1 LEKQNITTEDAIRFL
16 DVLETENE
24 EELSRIIGA
33 IQDVEQKMREVEYSL
48 QEYDQKQDS
57 NMNFFSPV
65 GVYEEG
71 EEKRELLRTSE
82 QLKEELPKL
91 SDKLEQYKY
100 RKEQIQF
107 IRNSFLLASEQKKAE
122 EGKLTITAA
131 DSETVV
137 LDKEKG
143 LHILESQEHDRNRI
157 ARDLHDS
164 SVQSLT
170 ALVHK
175 TELCIRLIDMDTIRV
190 KLELQTMI
198 ETIKTIIN
206 GMREIIFNL
215 RPMSIDNLGLTVAID
230 SYCLQLK
237 KNNDIDAEFHNQ
249 TEEPKLSSISKITL
263 YRILQEAC
271 YNVIKHASAS
281 KIDITLSCTETGLHL
296 IVRDNG
302 CGFDTMKLQELS
314 DKTLYGFG
322 VSMMRERAVLL
333 GGTFRIESIIDEG
346 TTVYVDI
353 PLQEKEDNS
362 GDD

>member
-1 LEKQNITTEDAIRFL
+1 MENKNITAEDAIRFL
-16 DVLETENE
+16 GVLETENE
-24 EELSRIIGA
+24 ERLTSIIEA

-48 QEYDQKQDS
+48 QEYDKKQDS

-71 EEKRELLRTSE
+71 EEKRNLLRTAE

-91 SDKLEQYKY
+91 NEKLEQYKY

-107 IRNSFLLASEQKKAE
+107 IRDSFLAITEKK
-122 EGKLTITAA
+122 GKSDDGVPT
-131 DSETVV
+131 EMMTV
-137 LDKEKG
+137 DKEQG
-143 LHILESQEHDRNRI
+143 LHILESHEHDRNRI
-157 ARDLHDS
+157 ARDLHDT

-175 TELCIRLIDMDTIRV
+175 TELCIRLMDMDTIRV

-237 KNNDIDAEFHNQ
+237 KNYDIDIQFHNQ
-249 TEEPKLSSISKITL
+249 TDEPKISSIYKITL

-271 YNVIKHASAS
+271 YNVIKHANAS
-281 KIDITLSCTETGLHL
+281 KIDVILSCSEKKIKMT
-296 IVRDNG
+296 VQDNG
-302 CGFDTMKLQELS
+302 CGFDVSKLQKPSE
-314 DKTLYGFG
+314 KIPYGFG
-322 VSMMRERAVLL
+322 ISMMKERVTLL
-333 GGTFRIESIIDEG
+333 GGVFQITSNIEEG
-346 TTVYVDI
+346 TTVSVEI
-353 PLQEKEDNS
+353 PSEEKEDNS

>member
-1 LEKQNITTEDAIRFL
+1 MEKKNITAEDAIRFL

-24 EELSRIIGA
+24 EELTSIIEA

-48 QEYDQKQDS
+48 QEYDKKQDS

-71 EEKRELLRTSE
+71 EEKRNLLQRAE
-82 QLKEELPKL
+82 QLNEELPKL
-91 SDKLEQYKY
+91 NNKLEQYKY

-107 IRNSFLLASEQKKAE
+107 IRSAFLAVEEKKATE
-122 EGKLTITAA
+122 ERVSLESTTM
-131 DSETVV
+131 
-137 LDKEKG
+137 DKDQG
-143 LHILESQEHDRNRI
+143 LHILKSHEHDRNRI

-175 TELCIRLIDMDTIRV
+175 TELCIRLMDIDTIRV

-215 RPMSIDNLGLTVAID
+215 RPMSIDNLGLGVTID

-237 KNNDIDAEFHNQ
+237 KNYDVDVQFHNQ
-249 TEEPKLSSISKITL
+249 TDEPKISSIYKITL

-271 YNVIKHASAS
+271 YNVIKHANAS
-281 KIDITLSCTETGLHL
+281 KIDVSLSCFENSLQMT
-296 IVRDNG
+296 IQDNG
-302 CGFDTMKLQELS
+302 CGFDITKLQEPS
-314 DKTLYGFG
+314 ENMPYGFG
-322 VSMMRERAVLL
+322 VSMMRERVTLL
-333 GGTFRIESIIDEG
+333 NGVFQIVSVVGEG
-346 TTVYVDI
+346 TKVFVEI
-353 PLQEKEDNS
+353 PLQEKEDTS

>member
-1 LEKQNITTEDAIRFL
+1 
-16 DVLETENE
+16 
-24 EELSRIIGA
+24 
-33 IQDVEQKMREVEYSL
+33 
-48 QEYDQKQDS
+48 
-57 NMNFFSPV
+57 V

-71 EEKRELLRTSE
+71 EEKRALLYTAE
-82 QLKEELPKL
+82 QLKEKLPKL
-91 SDKLEQYKY
+91 NDKLEQYKY

-107 IRNSFLLASEQKKAE
+107 IRNSFLTVTEQENETDIAAS
-122 EGKLTITAA
+122 I
-131 DSETVV
+131 ETSVM
-137 LDKEKG
+137 DKGQG
-143 LHILESQEHDRNRI
+143 LHILESHEHDRNRI

-175 TELCIRLIDMDTIRV
+175 TELCIRLMDMDTVRV

-215 RPMSIDNLGLTVAID
+215 RPMSIDNLGLTIAID

-237 KNNDIDAEFHNQ
+237 KSNDIDVEFHNQ
-249 TEEPKLSSISKITL
+249 TEEPNLSSISKITL

-271 YNVIKHASAS
+271 YNVIKHAHAS
-281 KIDITLSCTETGLHL
+281 KIDITLSCTEDGLRL
-296 IVRDNG
+296 TVQDNG
-302 CGFDTMKLQELS
+302 RGFDVLKLQEPS
-314 DKTLYGFG
+314 DKTPYGFG

-333 GGTFRIESIIDEG
+333 GGAFRIESIVDEG
-346 TTVYVDI
+346 TTVFVDV

-362 GDD
+362 GDY

>member
-1 LEKQNITTEDAIRFL
+1 MEKQNITAEDAIRFL

-24 EELSRIIGA
+24 EGLTNIIEA
-33 IQDVEQKMREVEYSL
+33 IQDAEQKMREVEYTL

-71 EEKRELLRTSE
+71 EEKRNLLRTAE
-82 QLKEELPKL
+82 QLNEELPKL
-91 SDKLEQYKY
+91 NDKLEQYKH

-107 IRNSFLLASEQKKAE
+107 IRNTFLNVTEKKTVAE
-122 EGKLTITAA
+122 TISS
-131 DSETVV
+131 DTVV
-137 LDKEKG
+137 VDKEQG
-143 LHILESQEHDRNRI
+143 LHILESHEHDRNRI

-175 TELCIRLIDMDTIRV
+175 TELCIRLLDMDSIRV

-215 RPMSIDNLGLTVAID
+215 RPMSIDNLGLSVAID

-237 KNNDIDAEFHNQ
+237 KNYNIDVEFHNQ
-249 TEEPKLSSISKITL
+249 AEEPKLSSIYKITL

-271 YNVIKHASAS
+271 YNVIKHANAS
-281 KIDITLSCTETGLHL
+281 KIDVTLSYTEQHL
-296 IVRDNG
+296 KLTVQDNG
-302 CGFDTMKLQELS
+302 CGFDATKLREPS
-314 DKTLYGFG
+314 EEMPYGFG
-322 VSMMRERAVLL
+322 VSMMRERVALL
-333 GGTFRIESIIDEG
+333 GGIFQIMSIVEEG
-346 TTVYVDI
+346 TTVSVEI

>member
-1 LEKQNITTEDAIRFL
+1 MEKKNITTEDAIRFL

-24 EELSRIIGA
+24 EELTTIIEA
-33 IQDVEQKMREVEYSL
+33 IQDAEQQMREVEYSL

-71 EEKRELLRTSE
+71 EEKRNLLRTAE
-82 QLKEELPKL
+82 QLKEKLPKL
-91 SDKLEQYKY
+91 NNKLEQYKY

-107 IRNSFLLASEQKKAE
+107 IRNSFLTTTEHANETENVSSIEASVK
-122 EGKLTITAA
+122 
-131 DSETVV
+131 
-137 LDKEKG
+137 DKEQG
-143 LHILESQEHDRNRI
+143 LHILESHEHDRNRI

-175 TELCIRLIDMDTIRV
+175 TELCIRLMDMDTVRV

-237 KNNDIDAEFHNQ
+237 KNNDIDVEFHNQ
-249 TEEPKLSSISKITL
+249 TEEPNLSSISKITL

-271 YNVIKHASAS
+271 YNVIKHACAS
-281 KIDITLSCTETGLHL
+281 KIDITLSCTGDGLRL
-296 IVRDNG
+296 TVRDNG
-302 CGFDTMKLQELS
+302 RGFDVMKLQEPS
-314 DKTLYGFG
+314 DKSPYGFG
-322 VSMMRERAVLL
+322 VSMMRERAALL
-333 GGTFRIESIIDEG
+333 GGAFRIESIVDEG

-362 GDD
+362 GDN

>member
-1 LEKQNITTEDAIRFL
+1 MEQKNITTEDAIRFL

-24 EELSRIIGA
+24 EGLSDIIGA

-48 QEYDQKQDS
+48 HEYEQKPDT

-71 EEKRELLRTSE
+71 EEKRDLLRMKE
-82 QLKEELPKL
+82 QLQEKLPKL
-91 SDKLEQYKY
+91 TDKLEQYKY

-107 IRNSFLLASEQKKAE
+107 MRNSFLAITEKAE
-122 EGKLTITAA
+122 EK
-131 DSETVV
+131 DSSDATEVSSV
-137 LDKEKG
+137 DKEQG
-143 LHILESQEHDRNRI
+143 LHILESHEHDRNRI

-175 TELCIRLIDMDTIRV
+175 TELCIRLMDMDTIRV

-215 RPMSIDNLGLTVAID
+215 RPMSIDNLGLTVAIE
-230 SYCLQLK
+230 SYCLQVK
-237 KNNDIDAEFHNQ
+237 KNNDIEVEFHNQ
-249 TEEPKLSSISKITL
+249 TEEPNLSSISKITL

-271 YNVIKHASAS
+271 YNVIKHAKAS
-281 KIDITLSCTETGLHL
+281 KIDVILSCEKDKLKL
-296 IVRDNG
+296 AVQDNG
-302 CGFDTMKLQELS
+302 CGFDVMKLQEPS
-314 DKTLYGFG
+314 DKSPYGFG
-322 VSMMRERAVLL
+322 VSMMRERAALL
-333 GGTFRIESIIDEG
+333 GGAFRIESIMEKG
-346 TTVYVDI
+346 TTVLVDV

-362 GDD
+362 GDN

>member
-1 LEKQNITTEDAIRFL
+1 MEKKNITAEDAIRFL
-16 DVLETENE
+16 NVLETENE
-24 EELSRIIGA
+24 EGLTGIIEA
-33 IQDVEQKMREVEYSL
+33 IQDVEQKMREVEYTL

-71 EEKRELLRTSE
+71 EEKRNLLRTAE
-82 QLKEELPKL
+82 QLNEELPKL
-91 SDKLEQYKY
+91 NDKLEQYKY

-107 IRNSFLLASEQKKAE
+107 IRNTFLEVTEKKVTDKTTNEKISLDA
-122 EGKLTITAA
+122 
-131 DSETVV
+131 VV
-137 LDKEKG
+137 VDKEQG

-175 TELCIRLIDMDTIRV
+175 TELCIRLVDIDSIRV

-215 RPMSIDNLGLTVAID
+215 RPMSIDNLGLTVAMD

-237 KNNDIDAEFHNQ
+237 KNYDIEVQFHNQ
-249 TEEPKLSSISKITL
+249 TEEPKLSSIYKITL

-271 YNVIKHASAS
+271 YNVIKHANAS
-281 KIDITLSCTETGLHL
+281 KMDVTLSCTEHYLKLT
-296 IVRDNG
+296 VQDNG
-302 CGFDTMKLQELS
+302 CGFDTMKLQEPS
-314 DKTLYGFG
+314 EEMPYGFG
-322 VSMMRERAVLL
+322 VSMMRERVALL
-333 GGTFRIESIIDEG
+333 GGIFQIMSTVEEG
-346 TTVYVDI
+346 TTVSVEI
-353 PLQEKEDNS
+353 PLQKKEDNS
-362 GDD
+362 GDN

>member
-1 LEKQNITTEDAIRFL
+1 LENNSITTEDAIRFL

-24 EELSRIIGA
+24 EGLTHIIEA

-71 EEKRELLRTSE
+71 EEKRELLRIAE
-82 QLKEELPKL
+82 QLNEELPEL
-91 SDKLEQYKY
+91 NNKLEQYKY

-107 IRNSFLLASEQKKAE
+107 IRNTFVTITEQKNE
-122 EGKLTITAA
+122 TDSAA
-131 DSETVV
+131 S
-137 LDKEKG
+137 LDTPSVDREQG
-143 LHILESQEHDRNRI
+143 LHILESHEHDRNRI

-164 SVQSLT
+164 TVQSLT

-175 TELCIRLIDMDTIRV
+175 TELCIRLVDMDTVRV

-237 KNNDIDAEFHNQ
+237 KSNDIEVVFHNE
-249 TEEPKLSSISKITL
+249 TGEPELSSIFKITL

-271 YNVIKHASAS
+271 YNVIKHAGAS
-281 KIDITLSCTETGLHL
+281 KIEIRLNSMDGGLKL
-296 IVRDNG
+296 MIQDNG
-302 CGFDTMKLQELS
+302 CGFDVSKLQAPS
-314 DKTLYGFG
+314 DQSPYGFG
-322 VSMMRERAVLL
+322 LSMMKERVGLL
-333 GGTFRIESIIDEG
+333 GGTFRIDSVVNEG
-346 TTVYVDI
+346 TSVLVEI
-353 PLQEKEDNS
+353 PLQEKEENS
-362 GDD
+362 GDN

>member
-1 LEKQNITTEDAIRFL
+1 MEKQNITAEDAIRFL

-24 EELSRIIGA
+24 ESLSKIIGE

-48 QEYDQKQDS
+48 QEYDQKQDT

-71 EEKRELLRTSE
+71 EEKRVLLRTAE

-91 SDKLEQYKY
+91 NDKLEQYKY

-107 IRNSFLLASEQKKAE
+107 IRNSFSNAMEQTEVPESASPIEMVSMDREQ
-122 EGKLTITAA
+122 
-131 DSETVV
+131 
-137 LDKEKG
+137 G
-143 LHILESQEHDRNRI
+143 LHILESHEHDRNRI

-175 TELCIRLIDMDTIRV
+175 TELCIRLMDMDTIRV

-237 KNNDIDAEFHNQ
+237 KNNDIDVEFHNQ

-271 YNVIKHASAS
+271 YNVIKHARAS
-281 KIDITLSCTETGLHL
+281 KIDITLSCTEDGMKLA
-296 IVRDNG
+296 VQDNG
-302 CGFDTMKLQELS
+302 CGFDMTKLQEPS
-314 DKTLYGFG
+314 DRIPYGFG
-322 VSMMRERAVLL
+322 ISMMRERATLL
-333 GGTFRIESIIDEG
+333 GGAFRIESIVDKG

-362 GDD
+362 GDN

>member
-1 LEKQNITTEDAIRFL
+1 MEKKNITTEDAIRFL

-24 EELSRIIGA
+24 EELTGVIEA

-48 QEYDQKQDS
+48 QEYDEKQDS

-71 EEKRELLRTSE
+71 EEKRDLLYTAE
-82 QLKEELPKL
+82 QLNEELPKL
-91 SDKLEQYKY
+91 NNKLEQYKY

-107 IRNSFLLASEQKKAE
+107 IRDTFLTVSDQANDAD
-122 EGKLTITAA
+122 TAA
-131 DSETVV
+131 STEV
-137 LDKEKG
+137 LDKEHG
-143 LHILESQEHDRNRI
+143 LHILESHEHDRNRI

-175 TELCIRLIDMDTIRV
+175 TELCIRLMDMDTIRV

-215 RPMSIDNLGLTVAID
+215 RPMSIDNLGLLVAID
-230 SYCLQLK
+230 SYCMQLK
-237 KNNDIDAEFHNQ
+237 KNYDIEVEFQNQ
-249 TEEPKLSSISKITL
+249 TEEPNLSSISKITL

-271 YNVIKHASAS
+271 YNVVKHACAS
-281 KIDITLSCTETGLHL
+281 KIEITLSCIEDGLRL
-296 IVRDNG
+296 TVRDNG
-302 CGFDTMKLQELS
+302 CGFDVMKLQEPS
-314 DKTLYGFG
+314 DKSPYGFG
-322 VSMMRERAVLL
+322 VSMMRERTALL
-333 GGTFRIESIIDEG
+333 GGTFRLESNVDEG
-346 TTVYVDI
+346 TMVFVEI

-362 GDD
+362 GVN

>member
-1 LEKQNITTEDAIRFL
+1 MEKKNITTEDAIRFL

-24 EELSRIIGA
+24 EGLTGIIEA
-33 IQDVEQKMREVEYSL
+33 IQDAEQKMREVEYSL
-48 QEYDQKQDS
+48 QEYDKKQDS
-57 NMNFFSPV
+57 NKNFFSPV

-71 EEKRELLRTSE
+71 EEKRDLLRTAE
-82 QLKEELPKL
+82 QLNEELPKL
-91 SDKLEQYKY
+91 NDKLEQYKY

-107 IRNSFLLASEQKKAE
+107 MRNSFLAVSETKNATDE
-122 EGKLTITAA
+122 MVS
-131 DSETVV
+131 SETVSV
-137 LDKEKG
+137 DKEQG

-175 TELCIRLIDMDTIRV
+175 TELCIRLMDIDTIRV

-215 RPMSIDNLGLTVAID
+215 RPMSIDNLGLGVTID

-237 KNNDIDAEFHNQ
+237 KNYDIDVEFHNH
-249 TEEPKLSSISKITL
+249 TEEPKLSSIYKITL

-271 YNVIKHASAS
+271 YNVIKHANAS
-281 KIDITLSCTETGLHL
+281 KIDVTLSCADNSLKLT
-296 IVRDNG
+296 VQDNG
-302 CGFDTMKLQELS
+302 CGFDITKLQEPS
-314 DKTLYGFG
+314 EKVPYGFG
-322 VSMMRERAVLL
+322 MSMMRERVTLL
-333 GGTFRIESIIDEG
+333 GGVFEIISIIEKG
-346 TTVYVDI
+346 TTVSVEI
-353 PLQEKEDNS
+353 PLQEKEDKS

>member
-1 LEKQNITTEDAIRFL
+1 MEKQNITTEDAIRFL

-24 EELSRIIGA
+24 EELSKIFTS
-33 IQDVEQKMREVEYSL
+33 IQDVEQKLREVEYSL

-91 SDKLEQYKY
+91 SEKLEQYKH
-100 RKEQIQF
+100 RREQIQF
-107 IRNSFLLASEQKKAE
+107 IRDTFLSVTVHDKAQQENVTASSE
-122 EGKLTITAA
+122 TAA
-131 DSETVV
+131 V
-137 LDKEKG
+137 DKEQG
-143 LHILESQEHDRNRI
+143 LHILESHEHDRNRI

-175 TELCIRLIDMDTIRV
+175 TELCIRLVDMDTIRV

-198 ETIKTIIN
+198 ETIKAIIN
-206 GMREIIFNL
+206 GMRDIIFNL

-230 SYCLQLK
+230 SYCMQLK
-237 KNNDIDAEFHNQ
+237 KNNDIDIEFHNQ
-249 TEEPKLSSISKITL
+249 TGEPKLSSISKITL

-271 YNVIKHASAS
+271 YNVIKHARAS
-281 KIDITLSCTETGLHL
+281 KIDITFSGTEKGLKL
-296 IVRDNG
+296 TVQDNG
-302 CGFDTMKLQELS
+302 CGFDVMKLQEPS
-314 DKTLYGFG
+314 DEAPYGFG

-333 GGTFRIESIIDEG
+333 GGEFHIESTVNEG
-346 TTVYVDI
+346 TTVSIEV

-362 GDD
+362 GDN

>member
-1 LEKQNITTEDAIRFL
+1 MEKKNITAEDAIRFL

-24 EELSRIIGA
+24 EELAKIINA
-33 IQDVEQKMREVEYSL
+33 IQDTEQRLREVEYAL

-71 EEKRELLRTSE
+71 EEKRDLLRGAE
-82 QLKEELPKL
+82 QLNKELPELKN
-91 SDKLEQYKY
+91 KLEQYKY

-107 IRNSFLLASEQKKAE
+107 MRNTFLSVTEKE
-122 EGKLTITAA
+122 NP
-131 DSETVV
+131 SETEVSSETGG
-137 LDKEKG
+137 LDTEQG
-143 LHILESQEHDRNRI
+143 LHILESHEHDRNRI

-175 TELCIRLIDMDTIRV
+175 TELCIRLMDIDAIRV

-206 GMREIIFNL
+206 GMREIIFDL

-230 SYCLQLK
+230 SYSLQLK
-237 KNNDIDAEFHNQ
+237 KNHDIEVVFQNQ

-271 YNVIKHASAS
+271 YNVIKHAKAT
-281 KIDITLSCTETGLHL
+281 KIEITLSCTNHVLKL
-296 IVRDNG
+296 MVQDNG
-302 CGFDTMKLQELS
+302 CGFDMLKVKEPTDNMP
-314 DKTLYGFG
+314 YGFG
-322 VSMMRERAVLL
+322 ISMMKERVALL
-333 GGTFRIESIIDEG
+333 GGVFRIESKVGEG
-346 TTVYVDI
+346 TTVSAEV

>member
-1 LEKQNITTEDAIRFL
+1 MEKKNITTEDAIRFL

-24 EELSRIIGA
+24 EELSNIISSM
-33 IQDVEQKMREVEYSL
+33 QDVEQKLREVEYSL

-82 QLKEELPKL
+82 QLKETLPKL
-91 SDKLEQYKY
+91 SDKLEQYKH
-100 RKEQIQF
+100 RREQIQF
-107 IRNSFLLASEQKKAE
+107 IRDTLLKAVTQNHAKEVSATSGGSES
-122 EGKLTITAA
+122 
-131 DSETVV
+131 DVV
-137 LDKEKG
+137 DREQG
-143 LHILESQEHDRNRI
+143 LHILESHEHDRNRI

-175 TELCIRLIDMDTIRV
+175 TELCIRLVDMDTVRV

-215 RPMSIDNLGLTVAID
+215 RPMSIDNLGLTIAID
-230 SYCLQLK
+230 SYCMQLK
-237 KNNDIDAEFHNQ
+237 KNNDVDVEFHNQ
-249 TEEPKLSSISKITL
+249 TEEPNLSSISKITL

-271 YNVIKHASAS
+271 YNVIKHAKAS
-281 KIDITLSCTETGLHL
+281 KIDITLSYTEAGLKL
-296 IVRDNG
+296 TIRDNG
-302 CGFDTMKLQELS
+302 CGFDMTKLQEPS
-314 DKTLYGFG
+314 DKTVYGFG
-322 VSMMRERAVLL
+322 ISMMRERAALL
-333 GGTFRIESIIDEG
+333 GGVFCIESNVDEG
-346 TTVYVDI
+346 TAVSVEV

-362 GDD
+362 GDN

>member
-1 LEKQNITTEDAIRFL
+1 MENKSITTEDAIRFL
-16 DVLETENE
+16 DMLETENE
-24 EELSRIIGA
+24 GNLIDIVDEIH
-33 IQDVEQKMREVEYSL
+33 DVEQRMREAGYSL

-57 NMNFFSPV
+57 KINFFSPV
-65 GVYEEG
+65 GVFEECDDR
-71 EEKRELLRTSE
+71 RELLRIAE
-82 QLKEELPKL
+82 DLKDELPRL
-91 SDKLEQYKY
+91 NDELEQYRY

-107 IRNSFLLASEQKKAE
+107 IRDSLLTVKEHSCETDIVISQEAS
-122 EGKLTITAA
+122 
-131 DSETVV
+131 VM
-137 LDKEKG
+137 DKEQG
-143 LHILESQEHDRNRI
+143 LHILESHEHDRNRI

-170 ALVHK
+170 ALMHK
-175 TELCIRLIDMDTIRV
+175 AELCIRLMDMDTIRV

-237 KNNDIDAEFHNQ
+237 KNNDIDVEFHNQ

-271 YNVIKHASAS
+271 YNVIKHANAS
-281 KIDITLSCTETGLHL
+281 KIDVTLSRTEDVLQLT
-296 IVRDNG
+296 VRDNG
-302 CGFDTMKLQELS
+302 HGFDTLQLQEPS

-322 VSMMRERAVLL
+322 VSMMKERAALL
-333 GGTFRIESIIDEG
+333 GGAFQIESIVDEG
-346 TTVYVDI
+346 TTVCVDI

-362 GDD
+362 GDN